1 MSSAGINGNYLV
13 ATVYTVVFGG
23 ITTLLIL
30 RYLLQAFLGANPS
43 ITLMG
48 KHCLVTGGSSG
59 IGKEV
64 AKV

>member
-1 MSSAGINGNYLV
+1 MSSVGIDDKYLV
-13 ATVYTVVFGG
+13 ATVCTLVVGG
-23 ITTLLIL
+23 ITALLIL